1 MPRIPARNEH
11 HIIGCL
17 LCACVRV
24 WTCAQFFVTTHPA
37 PWCDFRN
44 VVFGEVR
51 QGMDVVRRIQSFA
64 SDDILY
70 RPSAD
75 ILVARCGTL

>member
-1 MPRIPARNEH
+1 M
-11 HIIGCL
+11 
-17 LCACVRV
+17 RV